1 MTEQQKPVRELT
13 EIEKFQ
19 LEQVKELESTF
30 VNLTGATRYSDST
43 FRRLGLPILT
53 GLLDDTFN
61 PLLWAE
67 FIGSNYVPLEIL
79 TDDLRDVLFTLPPL
93 LMPGPAII
101 ARDNQQSLSDAS
113 TEIALQ
119 GEIIAENG
127 GILINQLINSTAGAI
142 DRAMYGMNFERARQ
156 TIATLNEVFEHYG
169 IEGRIEYPEGL
180 SEPDPASRPNAE
192 QPKERERY
200 AIDDG
205 DAL

>member
-1 MTEQQKPVRELT
+1 MTRELN

-19 LEQVKELESTF
+19 LEEVKDLEKTF
-30 VNLTGATRYSDST
+30 VDLTGATRYSDST

-79 TDDLRDVLFTLPPL
+79 TDDLRSVLFTLPPL

-101 ARDNQQSLSDAS
+101 AQDNQQSLSDAS

-119 GEIIAENG
+119 GAIIAENG
-127 GILINQLINSTAGAI
+127 GILINQLINGAAGAI
-142 DRAMYGMNFERARQ
+142 DRAMYGINFERARQ
-156 TIATLNEVFEHYG
+156 TITTLNEVFEHYG
-169 IEGRIEYPEGL
+169 INGRIEYPEGL
-180 SEPDPASRPNAE
+180 SEVSLEEKAAAA
-192 QPKERERY
+192 PKERERY